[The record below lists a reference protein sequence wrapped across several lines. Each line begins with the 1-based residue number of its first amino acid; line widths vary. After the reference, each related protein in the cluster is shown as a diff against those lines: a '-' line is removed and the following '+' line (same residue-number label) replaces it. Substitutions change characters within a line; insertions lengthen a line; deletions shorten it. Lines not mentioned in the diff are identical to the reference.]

1 MMNAGAGPRKPTASM
16 SAANAAETVSDAEYR
31 AATSS
36 AATAH
41 DARIAASAVGR
52 SPRSESAS
60 PTSPTPTSMAATAV
74 ARPGW
79 GRLGASITCEKLAR
93 APHEPY
99 ESATSPHRGFRR
111 ERIGRARR
119 SPAHPARVGRRGTG
133 GWEEWVVRV
142 RPEWR
147 HIGVWGISDRRRT
160 WLEASFPARGAIGEL
175 GGTIDRTSGGRLVEK
190 PRVAWTFSR
199 KAR

>member
-1 MMNAGAGPRKPTASM
+1 MMNAGAGPRNPTASM

-41 DARIAASAVGR
+41 DARLAASAVGR

-60 PTSPTPTSMAATAV
+60 PTSPTPTSMTATAV

-99 ESATSPHRGFRR
+99 ESATSRHRAFRR
-111 ERIGRARR
+111 ERIGGREGHRRTLRA
-119 SPAHPARVGRRGTG
+119 SADVGRGDGRS
-133 GWEEWVVRV
+133 GWSECGRN
-142 RPEWR
+142 
-147 HIGVWGISDRRRT
+147 
-160 WLEASFPARGAIGEL
+160 
-175 GGTIDRTSGGRLVEK
+175 GGTSGYGESATADEHGWKPPSLQGGRLGN
-190 PRVAWTFSR
+190 
-199 KAR
+199 